1 MLKCGN
7 KTISIHTLLVWSVLV
22 FVIVGGGIIILH
34 DPIWTLDDATIIQ
47 SSVGSGKMMH
57 VWDEPGFQ
65 PKAGRFFPLA
75 YMHTNLVLLFT
86 DGYIS
91 AKPLFVLN
99 SVMWIGF
106 VLLLYFLCYSVLK
119 ESFRNKM
126 LVEWVSL
133 LAVLVVCQRMFYN
146 FTVLWTT
153 ISIDCLLS
161 LLFCV
166 VFFQYLKSERKK
178 KWLYGVGALMTLVY
192 FSFCIEVNLVLPFVV
207 GFGML
212 LAKKKK
218 DFLTISSLLV
228 VLLYFVLYFVLIM
241 PHTVSYYDSSHGADV
256 TMLSNAIKIMLWQK
270 LLIVMFVIFAFRV
283 FRIVVKKDVFDP
295 FSDTLLLS
303 SAGYTFGCFALRLN
317 WEIYYTIPI
326 VLALPAM
333 LKLLDFGS
341 MRKGLM
347 SGVIGLII
355 FSFYV
360 IKYPQLCKGVYN
372 EKTKNSIDMT
382 RFNVA
387 LKPENAVV
395 WYEDEKNQDNKW
407 KRCHV
412 SRILKHLKEDENF
425 ELLSVEK
432 MAKDVAVL
440 TPAATDIAEL
450 KDECGNLNF
459 VRKDEFAG
467 FVLYK
472 VE

>member
-7 KTISIHTLLVWSVLV
+7 KTISIHTLLVWSVLL
-22 FVIVGGGIIILH
+22 FVIVGGGLIILH

-166 VFFQYLKSERKK
+166 VFFSTSNQKERK
-178 KWLYGVGALMTLVY
+178 
-192 FSFCIEVNLVLPFVV
+192 N
-207 GFGML
+207 
-212 LAKKKK
+212 
-218 DFLTISSLLV
+218 
-228 VLLYFVLYFVLIM
+228 
-241 PHTVSYYDSSHGADV
+241 
-256 TMLSNAIKIMLWQK
+256 
-270 LLIVMFVIFAFRV
+270 
-283 FRIVVKKDVFDP
+283 
-295 FSDTLLLS
+295 
-303 SAGYTFGCFALRLN
+303 GYM
-317 WEIYYTIPI
+317 
-326 VLALPAM
+326 V
-333 LKLLDFGS
+333 
-341 MRKGLM
+341 
-347 SGVIGLII
+347 
-355 FSFYV
+355 
-360 IKYPQLCKGVYN
+360 
-372 EKTKNSIDMT
+372 
-382 RFNVA
+382 
-387 LKPENAVV
+387 
-395 WYEDEKNQDNKW
+395 
-407 KRCHV
+407 
-412 SRILKHLKEDENF
+412 
-425 ELLSVEK
+425 
-432 MAKDVAVL
+432 
-440 TPAATDIAEL
+440 
-450 KDECGNLNF
+450 
-459 VRKDEFAG
+459 
-467 FVLYK
+467 
-472 VE
+472 